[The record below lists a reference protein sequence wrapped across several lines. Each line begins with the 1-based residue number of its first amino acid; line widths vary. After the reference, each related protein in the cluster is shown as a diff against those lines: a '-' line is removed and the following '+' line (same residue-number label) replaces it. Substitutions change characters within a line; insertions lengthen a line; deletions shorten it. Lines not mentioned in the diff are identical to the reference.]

1 MKFAAEIYEKFSDNP
16 ENLARALKLHFAD
29 EKLTVESIV
38 GQVEG
43 ECSKAEIAELRT
55 TIATLKTEALEH
67 VAALQAKDGKITTL
81 AAALRAERGKVAQL
95 RATGASSLAIGEDLL
110 PATETVSDLPA
121 ST

>member
-43 ECSKAEIAELRT
+43 ESIKAEIAELRT

-67 VAALQAKDGKITTL
+67 VAARQAKDGKITTL